1 MKVIYDPRVVK
12 FLDRLNQ
19 RDRCKVREYILLFE
33 EYGFNLDT
41 RYLKKV
47 SKTVWELRPSR
58 IRLFLYISKSQPVTV
73 HANYKKSQKI
83 AKKDLNIIKDR
94 IRQYI

>member
-12 FLDRLNQ
+12 FLDRLS
-19 RDRCKVREYILLFE
+19 RKDKSKVREYILFFE

-47 SKTVWELRPSR
+47 LKDVWELRPGR
-58 IRLFLYISKSQPVTV
+58 VRLFLYLSKNQLVAV
-73 HANYKKSQKI
+73 HANYKKSRKI
-83 AKKDLNIIKDR
+83 TEKDLKIIKDR